1 MRTFIASTHAELYVI
16 GQPIIS
22 DLIDAVVDNDLAG
35 IDKCKTD
42 AQALIIQN
50 AAKQGNIQVGLGWF
64 KRSFY
69 KILEEGGYPPVL
81 TRFAGVQS

>member
-1 MRTFIASTHAELYVI
+1 MKTFIASTHAELFVI

-22 DLIDAVVDNDLAG
+22 GLIDAVVDNDLAG

-50 AAKQGNIQVGLGWF
+50 AAKQGDIQVGLGWF

-69 KILEEGGYPPVL
+69 KVLEEGGYFPSL

>member
-1 MRTFIASTHAELYVI
+1 MRTFIASTKDELFAI
-16 GQPIIS
+16 GGPIIT
-22 DLIDAVVDNDLAG
+22 DLMTAIADNDSAG

-50 AAKQGNIQVGLGWF
+50 AAKQGSVQVGLAAF

-69 KILEEGGYPPVL
+69 DLLEYAGYPPVL

>member
-1 MRTFIASTHAELYVI
+1 MRTFIASTHAEVFVI
-16 GQPIIS
+16 GQSIIGE
-22 DLIDAVVDNDLAG
+22 LMNAVAHKDLAG

-50 AAKQGNIQVGLGWF
+50 AAKQGDIQVGLGAF

-69 KILEEGGYPPVL
+69 QLLEDGGYPPVL

>member
-16 GQPIIS
+16 GQPIIL

-50 AAKQGNIQVGLGWF
+50 AAKQGSVQVGLGAF
-64 KRSFY
+64 KNSFY
-69 KILEEGGYPPVL
+69 KILEEGGYFPSL

>member
-50 AAKQGNIQVGLGWF
+50 AAKQGDIQVGLGAF
-64 KRSFY
+64 KKTFY
-69 KILEEGGYPPVL
+69 NVLEEGGYFPSL